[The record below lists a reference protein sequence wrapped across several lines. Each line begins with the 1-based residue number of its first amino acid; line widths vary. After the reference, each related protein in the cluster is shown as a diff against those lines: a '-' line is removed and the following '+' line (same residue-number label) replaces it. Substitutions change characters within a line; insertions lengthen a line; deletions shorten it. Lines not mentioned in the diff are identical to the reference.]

1 MCPLEIPS
9 RRVLDETPRR
19 VFTMLQA
26 VGTMVSI
33 NEALVAEGFS
43 QAEQDHAWG
52 LLHNICNYHKDSA
65 ASPIDS
71 RVRNAIVELDAW
83 DEPNLARISATV
95 GRLHPD
101 QYDAM
106 MRNLEATTGVA
117 AVLVVERTLDRL
129 DELEKSTDEKQ
140 RAVVATLAARGYDT
154 KERKRL
160 RDLVTVAKSA
170 PTLPVVGADPD
181 EVRLQDLL
189 ALYRW
194 YRDWSET
201 ARAVITRRDYLIRLG
216 LATRRQPATEADAP
230 QPQPAPLP
238 APLPTPPTA
247 NQ

>member
-1 MCPLEIPS
+1 MSPLEIPS

-26 VGTMVSI
+26 VGTIVPI
-33 NEALVAEGFS
+33 NEALVAEGVS
-43 QAEQDHAWG
+43 QTEQDVAWR
-52 LLHNICNYHKDSA
+52 LLHNICNYQQGA
-65 ASPIDS
+65 TGTLIDH
-71 RVRNAIVELDAW
+71 RIRNAIVELDAW
-83 DEPNLARISATV
+83 DEPNLARIAATV
-95 GRLHPD
+95 ARLHPD

-117 AVLVVERTLDRL
+117 AVLVIERALDRL
-129 DELEKSTDEKQ
+129 DEFEKSTDEKL
-140 RAVVATLAARGYDT
+140 RAVVQTLAARGYDA
-154 KERKRL
+154 KERQRL

-170 PTLPVVGADPD
+170 PALPAVSADPD

-216 LATRRQPATEADAP
+216 LATRRQPPVEGDDP

-238 APLPTPPTA
+238 APLPAPSPG